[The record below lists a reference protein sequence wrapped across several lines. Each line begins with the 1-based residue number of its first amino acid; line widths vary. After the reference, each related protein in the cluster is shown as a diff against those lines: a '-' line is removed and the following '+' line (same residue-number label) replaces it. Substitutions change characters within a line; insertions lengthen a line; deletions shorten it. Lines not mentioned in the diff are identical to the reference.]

1 MLLAMLHQVFKTGDG
16 AKRLGFQGWKEGTCK
31 FPGYEQIGIRK
42 NLLKQL
48 KYYKLK
54 TKILEHRFIIQLN
67 KSGNSEIIG
76 PECLSAWILKPRKRV
91 DSR

>member
-31 FPGYEQIGIRK
+31 FPGYEQTGIRK

-48 KYYKLK
+48 KYYK
-54 TKILEHRFIIQLN
+54 
-67 KSGNSEIIG
+67 
-76 PECLSAWILKPRKRV
+76 
-91 DSR
+91 